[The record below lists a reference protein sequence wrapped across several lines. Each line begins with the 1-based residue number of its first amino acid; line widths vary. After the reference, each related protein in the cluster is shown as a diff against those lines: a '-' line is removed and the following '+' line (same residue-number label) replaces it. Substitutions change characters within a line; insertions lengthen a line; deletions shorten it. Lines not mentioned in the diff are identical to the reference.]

1 MILTLIRIKNTN
13 HQFFVSTY
21 LKPLDGMNN
30 LFNPI
35 IYTKQSDDEDIA
47 SIFISKL
54 TPLTNKIYNDYYKR
68 PKQLKL
74 TTQEQEEFDK
84 IEICHICSKEFYE
97 EHRTCKIREVRDHCH
112 FTGKYRGAA
121 HNSCNLQ
128 CRKPL
133 ILPVIFHNLQG
144 YDGHLFIEQLSKVKG
159 ELTCIPSAG
168 EKYIFFQR
176 KLKLMSLNIEK
187 QVKT

>member
-21 LKPLDGMNN
+21 LKPLDGMNK

-54 TPLTNKIYNDYYKR
+54 TTLTNKIYNDYYKR

-84 IEICHICSKEFYE
+84 VEICHICSKEFYE
-97 EHRTCKIREVRDHCH
+97 EHRTCKILKSETIVTLLESIVVQH
-112 FTGKYRGAA
+112 TT
-121 HNSCNLQ
+121 L
-128 CRKPL
+128 
-133 ILPVIFHNLQG
+133 V
-144 YDGHLFIEQLSKVKG
+144 
-159 ELTCIPSAG
+159 TCSV
-168 EKYIFFQR
+168 E
-176 KLKLMSLNIEK
+176 NH
-187 QVKT
+187 